1 MKSREK
7 KLFALFIIFG
17 AIAFVT
23 AALPE
28 FGLDYFSGYDGLGRG
43 ILIALF
49 ITFPSGLLALL
60 FLFLWLAERYR
71 QKHSDI

>member
-1 MKSREK
+1 MPTREK
-7 KLFALFIIFG
+7 KLLLLFIAFG
-17 AIAFVT
+17 AIAFIT

-43 ILIALF
+43 IFIALF
-49 ITFPSGLLALL
+49 ITFPAGLLALL

-71 QKHSDI
+71 RKHSDI